1 MNHRK
6 KVLFLIGSLSGGG
19 VAKSMIN
26 LLHAFDKERYEVSL
40 WIGHSGGLYANM
52 VPEGVKVLIS
62 PVRDALFEGLRGIA
76 KLLSMGHPLLACGS
90 LLRMVLSTI
99 NKAKAGLLLAKLLPT
114 VEGEYDAI
122 IDYNGQHQLY
132 YMVDKLKGKTKITFF
147 HNDYTQWPYYKEA
160 DALYF
165 PQTDAIFSI
174 SEVCVN
180 SLKKEFP
187 DCAHKVELMENISN
201 PKFIKKCAKA
211 FPVTHFNKNSFNLV
225 TVGHVCERKG
235 SSLALNTASILKNR
249 NVLFHWYFIGELQND
264 INYSKLVDDLHLKN
278 EVSFVGAVPNPYP
291 YMSEATLIV
300 HPSQFEGKSIALDE
314 AKLLCKPVVV
324 TNFSTV
330 DDQFEHGV
338 NANICEMT
346 PESLADA
353 IEDLLLHA
361 DKRERYSTYLSEHI
375 HDNSSEVQKLYQL
388 VD

>member
-90 LLRMVLSTI
+90 LMRMALSPI
-99 NKAKAGLLLAKLLPT
+99 SKAKAGLLLAKLLPSIPK
-114 VEGEYDAI
+114 EYDTI

-132 YMVDKLKGKTKITFF
+132 YMVNKLNGKKKITFF
-147 HNDYTQWPYYKEA
+147 HSDYTQWPYYKGA
-160 DALYF
+160 DAQYF

-180 SLKKEFP
+180 ALKETFP
-187 DCAHKVELMENISN
+187 DCAHKVLLMENISN
-201 PKFIKKCAKA
+201 PNLIEKWAEDM
-211 FPVTHFNKNSFNLV
+211 PVERNKDIIHFV
-225 TVGHVCERKG
+225 TVGHVSIAKG
-235 SSLALNTASILKNR
+235 SLLALEAASILKNR
-249 NVLFHWYFIGELQND
+249 GISFQWHFLGKLGRDANYLEIIKNKLLEQNIVFH
-264 INYSKLVDDLHLKN
+264 
-278 EVSFVGAVPNPYP
+278 GAIPNPYP

-346 PESLADA
+346 PERLADA
-353 IEDLLLHA
+353 IEDLLLHPE
-361 DKRERYSTYLSEHI
+361 KRERYSTFLRDHKR
-375 HDNSSEVQKLYQL
+375 DNSTEVQKLYHL
-388 VD
+388 ID

>member
-1 MNHRK
+1 MSRRK

-26 LLHAFDKERYEVSL
+26 LLQAFDKERYEVSL

-52 VPEGVKVLIS
+52 VPEGVKVLIC
-62 PVRDALFEGLRGIA
+62 PVRDALFEGMRGIV
-76 KLLSMGHPLLACGS
+76 KLLRMGHPLLACGS

-99 NKAKAGLLLAKLLPT
+99 NKAKAGLILAKLLPT
-114 VEGEYDAI
+114 IEGEYDAI

-132 YMVDKLKGKTKITFF
+132 YMVNKLKGKTKITFF
-147 HNDYTQWPYYKEA
+147 HSDYTQWSYYKKA
-160 DALYF
+160 DAQYF
-165 PQTDAIFSI
+165 PQADAIFSI

-180 SLKKEFP
+180 SLQKEFP
-187 DCAHKVELMENISN
+187 ACARKVHIMENISN
-201 PKFIKKCAKA
+201 PNLIDELA
-211 FPVTHFNKNSFNLV
+211 NSFRPNWNQGIFHFV
-225 TVGHVCERKG
+225 TVGHVTKAKG
-235 SSLALNTASILKNR
+235 SLLALEAASILKERKINFQWHFLGQQGSDA
-249 NVLFHWYFIGELQND
+249 NYVEIVKKKSLEQNIVFH
-264 INYSKLVDDLHLKN
+264 
-278 EVSFVGAVPNPYP
+278 GAVPNPYP
-291 YMSEATLIV
+291 YMAAATLIV

-330 DDQFEHGV
+330 HDQLENGV

-375 HDNSSEVQKLYQL
+375 HDNSSEVQKLYHL
-388 VD
+388 ID